1 MKIKETAEFFE
12 FDLVKDGEDAFAF
25 EYKKHNIGFSRE
37 QAAQMLVALQSIVD
51 SGELPE

>member
-1 MKIKETAEFFE
+1 MKIKETAEFCE
-12 FDLVKDGEDAFAF
+12 FDLGMDGEDAFAF
-25 EYKKHNIGFSRE
+25 EYKTHNIGFNRE